1 MFASNNFKTLVLILA
16 ASITAMMIFKKLEPD
31 WMNSQGGLNTVKK
44 KFDVKIKVKSLNK
57 QNELIT
63 RKNYVR

>member
-1 MFASNNFKTLVLILA
+1 MFASNNLKTLVLILA

-31 WMNSQGGLNTVKK
+31 WMNSQGGKNTVK
-44 KFDVKIKVKSLNK
+44 KFDVKIKVKSLNM
-57 QNELIT
+57 IT

>member
-1 MFASNNFKTLVLILA
+1 MFASNNLKTLVLILA
-16 ASITAMMIFKKLEPD
+16 TSITAMMIFKKLEPD

-44 KFDVKIKVKSLNK
+44 FDVKIKVKSLNK

>member
-44 KFDVKIKVKSLNK
+44 KFDVITNLIKL
-57 QNELIT
+57 
-63 RKNYVR
+63 